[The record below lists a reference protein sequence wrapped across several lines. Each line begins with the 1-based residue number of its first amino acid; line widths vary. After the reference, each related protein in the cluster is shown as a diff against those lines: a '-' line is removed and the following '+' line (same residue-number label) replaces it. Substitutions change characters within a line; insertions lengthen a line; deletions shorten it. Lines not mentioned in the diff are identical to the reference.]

1 MAAFAHEL
9 LEAAREGDRSA
20 AEKLVEANS
29 GLIWSI
35 ARRYMGR
42 GVESEDLFQLGCVG
56 FLKALQTFD
65 TAYGTRFSTYAVP
78 KISGEIRRFLRDDGP
93 VKVSRSLRERGLQIR
108 AARDRLEQ
116 QLGREPKIS
125 ELAAETGLQPEEI
138 AETELAVS
146 DVTSLQQSLGE
157 EGFSLQDV
165 ISDPGAEDRL
175 LDHLSLRLAV
185 AALEPR
191 ERAVIDLRYG
201 RGLTQTAAAKV
212 LDVSQVQISRLERR
226 ALDKLRR
233 HME

>member
-9 LEAAREGDRSA
+9 LEAAREGDKAA

-35 ARRYMGR
+35 VRRYLGR
-42 GVESEDLFQLGCVG
+42 GVESEDLYQLGCVG

-65 TAYGTRFSTYAVP
+65 TEYGTRFSTYAVP

-93 VKVSRSLRERGLQIR
+93 VKVSRSLRERALVIR
-108 AARDRLEQ
+108 AAKERLEQ
-116 QLGREPKIS
+116 QLGRDPRIS
-125 ELAAETGLQPEEI
+125 ELAAETGLRPEEI

-146 DVTSLQQSLGE
+146 DVSSLQQAMGE
-157 EGFSLQDV
+157 DGLSLQDV
-165 ISDPGAEDRL
+165 ISDPVSEERL

-185 AALEPR
+185 AALAPQ

-212 LDVSQVQISRLERR
+212 LGVSQVQVSRLERR
-226 ALDKLRR
+226 ALEELRR
-233 HME
+233 RMA